1 MYETMASTAQSKTHG
16 QRLGKRREAQLA
28 SDQRTGVYARRKLRD
43 RQRRWLASH
52 WPLIVAAAVLSATAA
67 LFIYYFVWPPVAP
80 YLIGGFVSS
89 AAWWT
94 YTVMLRTGGITPQLS
109 GIAAEQ
115 WTADS
120 LRPLRRSGWI
130 LVNHVMLEYVD
141 VDHVLLGPGGF
152 FAIETKYRSD
162 LAEATPHIGSMIAQS
177 RKSAAGVASRLRTHP
192 SSVRAL
198 VVAWG
203 PGANTELPEV
213 VERDGV
219 TLLSGSQLRH
229 FLDALPAVVNSDD
242 VLTAS
247 ASLDDYV
254 RSRDK
259 GEAAAS
265 GGAPR
270 TFGQLYWDATAVAA
284 SVLATLWLIA
294 TLLTVKPAFIW
305 SIVGVSALFLL
316 AAHVRRRP
324 RVSLRVKA
332 TALAVMTTSAGLAVL
347 LAAARL
353 VLQFAG

>member
-67 LFIYYFVWPPVAP
+67 LFIYYFVRPPVAP

-213 VERDGV
+213 VERDGSPCCRA
-219 TLLSGSQLRH
+219 LSCGTSSTRCLR
-229 FLDALPAVVNSDD
+229 
-242 VLTAS
+242 
-247 ASLDDYV
+247 
-254 RSRDK
+254 
-259 GEAAAS
+259 
-265 GGAPR
+265 
-270 TFGQLYWDATAVAA
+270 
-284 SVLATLWLIA
+284 
-294 TLLTVKPAFIW
+294 W
-305 SIVGVSALFLL
+305 SIQTTCL
-316 AAHVRRRP
+316 RP
-324 RVSLRVKA
+324 PLRS
-332 TALAVMTTSAGLAVL
+332 MTTSEAATRARPQRQAALRGRSISCIGTQL
-347 LAAARL
+347 LSRRRCW
-353 VLQFAG
+353 QRSG